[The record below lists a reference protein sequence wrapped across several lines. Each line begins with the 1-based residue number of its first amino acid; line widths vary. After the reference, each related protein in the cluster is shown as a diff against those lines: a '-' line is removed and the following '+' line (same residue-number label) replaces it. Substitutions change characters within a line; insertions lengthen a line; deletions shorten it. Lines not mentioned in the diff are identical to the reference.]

1 MTASTAFTVRPVRSK
16 ADETQFI
23 RFLWKIYANDPAWV
37 PPLMMDR
44 RKIIDRKKNP
54 FYQHAEI
61 EMFLAERGGEVIGRI
76 AGITNENH
84 NKEHNDTIGFFGFFE
99 CVDEQPVANALF
111 DEAKKWLKS
120 KGRTAMRG
128 PVNPSVN
135 DEIGL
140 LVNAFDKP
148 AVAMM
153 TYNPEYYVRLFEGYG
168 LTKVRDLYA
177 YLLDQRTVYSERFIR
192 ANDIIKQRGG
202 LTFRP
207 IDMKNFTA
215 DVDRIKVVYNKAWSR
230 NWGAVPMTNA
240 EFDALAKDLK
250 MVMEPNLIILAEA
263 NGEVIGFSL
272 ALPDINR
279 ALIHNRNGGTL
290 GGLYH
295 LYTKKKKIDLV
306 RIIVLGVIPEYQKSG
321 ASGVLF
327 YETAVAAQKLGYKF
341 GEASWVLED
350 NVMMNRAAEMMKG
363 ERYKTYRLY
372 ENEI

>member
-1 MTASTAFTVRPVRSK
+1 
-16 ADETQFI
+16 
-23 RFLWKIYANDPAWV
+23 
-37 PPLMMDR
+37 MMDR
-44 RKIIDRKKNP
+44 RKLIDRKNNP

-61 EMFLAERGGEVIGRI
+61 ELFIAERGGEVIGRI

-128 PVNPSVN
+128 PVSPSVN

-153 TYNPEYYVRLFEGYG
+153 TYNPGYYVRLFEGYG
-168 LTKVRDLYA
+168 LTKIKDLYA

-207 IDMKNFTA
+207 IDMKNFKA

-263 NGEVIGFSL
+263 KGEVIGFSL
-272 ALPDINR
+272 ALPDINM
-279 ALIHNRNGGTL
+279 ALIHNKKGGIL

-306 RIIVLGVIPEYQKSG
+306 RIIVLGVIPEYLKSG

-350 NVMMNRAAEMMKG
+350 NIMMNRAAEMMKG

-372 ENEI
+372 ENDI